1 MAETNKL
8 TIKEWAEEDRP
19 REKMLMKGVSALSD
33 AELLAILFRSGNS
46 SETAVELS
54 RRVLQKADNDLNKL
68 ARFTVH
74 DLVND
79 FRGIGE
85 TKAVTLIAALEL
97 GRRRKESGVAERKK
111 ITSSHDAFEIFS
123 PIFADLSHEETWALL
138 LDRSNSVI
146 SPIQVSKGGITGT
159 VVDVRLILRE
169 AINRYAT
176 GIILAHNHPSGN
188 NKPSQQDIQI
198 TRKLKEAAQ
207 VMDIVL
213 LDHLILCAQSYY
225 SFADEGSL

>member
-46 SETAVELS
+46 NETAVELS

-97 GRRRKESGVAERKK
+97 GR
-111 ITSSHDAFEIFS
+111 
-123 PIFADLSHEETWALL
+123 
-138 LDRSNSVI
+138 
-146 SPIQVSKGGITGT
+146 
-159 VVDVRLILRE
+159 
-169 AINRYAT
+169 
-176 GIILAHNHPSGN
+176 
-188 NKPSQQDIQI
+188 
-198 TRKLKEAAQ
+198 
-207 VMDIVL
+207 
-213 LDHLILCAQSYY
+213 
-225 SFADEGSL
+225 